1 MTEVS
6 LDRALLPPGTF
17 GDWYRARPFQIA
29 FALSV
34 VVHAG
39 LIAWVPGFRTQVAEP
54 PTVLSVSIVQPEEPR
69 LRMPQV
75 PVPPPP
81 KFVPLEPQRPLPT
94 QAIAE
99 PRPQIEPPPTPEL
112 RQPAPAQKPVAM
124 AELAPPV
131 PRERALPEPVTQAR
145 PRPVP
150 EQAVAPLIE
159 RLPAP
164 DLERPILSFPPVA
177 RVEPRPQPAA
187 LPRPDPVPVPVA
199 SRPEPRIEMPVVK
212 APVAP
217 PPVAR
222 VEPRPQPETPAP
234 TIPVPQAPP
243 PVQAQITAP
252 PPTIPVP
259 AVPSPVQT
267 QITAPPPIAVAEPV
281 RSTPVREDAEV
292 VRALSATFSQQVS
305 SKIKRFQRYPMVAQ
319 RRGWEGTAEVLVRFD
334 PDGRVADIV
343 LGKSS
348 GREIL
353 DEEAV
358 NMVRRASPLPEA
370 PQGLFGKEIK
380 VPIIFRLQD
389 S

>member
-1 MTEVS
+1 MSEVT
-6 LDRALLPPGTF
+6 LDRALLLPDTF

-39 LIAWVPGFRTQVAEP
+39 LIAWVPGFRTQVTEP
-54 PTVLSVSIVQPEEPR
+54 PTVLSVNIVQPEEPR
-69 LRMPQV
+69 LRAPQV
-75 PVPPPP
+75 PVPTPPRLAP
-81 KFVPLEPQRPLPT
+81 PEPQRPLPT
-94 QAIAE
+94 QAIPE
-99 PRPQIEPPPTPEL
+99 PLPQVEPPPTPVV
-112 RQPAPAQKPVAM
+112 RQPEPPQKPVAR

-131 PRERALPEPVTQAR
+131 PRERPLPEPVTQAR
-145 PRPVP
+145 PQPVP
-150 EQAVAPLIE
+150 EPTIAPLIE
-159 RLPAP
+159 RMPAP
-164 DLERPILSFPPVA
+164 DLERPALSLPPVA
-177 RVEPRPQPAA
+177 RVEPQPQPTEVT
-187 LPRPDPVPVPVA
+187 RPDPLPMPVTP
-199 SRPEPRIEMPVVK
+199 RTEPRIEMPVVK

-222 VEPRPQPETPAP
+222 VDPRPQIEAPAP
-234 TIPVPQAPP
+234 VQPQIPAPP
-243 PVQAQITAP
+243 PVAI
-252 PPTIPVP
+252 
-259 AVPSPVQT
+259 
-267 QITAPPPIAVAEPV
+267 AEPV
-281 RSTPVREDAEV
+281 RPAPVREEADA
-292 VRALSATFSQQVS
+292 VRVLSATFSQQVS

-319 RRGWEGTAEVLVRFD
+319 RRGWEGTAEVLVRFA

-348 GREIL
+348 GREVL

-380 VPIIFRLQD
+380 VPIVFRLQD